1 MSRSQRTA
9 VVAVGGNSLIV
20 SKDKTS
26 LSDQF
31 RAAST
36 TVKHLTAMIEAGW
49 KVVITHGSGP
59 QVGFILRRSEIAL
72 GEVPPVP
79 MDYAGADIQG
89 SVGWMFQRAL
99 HNELQ
104 RRGFDVRV
112 IALVTQVLV
121 DRNDP
126 AFREPTK
133 PIGTLMDEATA
144 KRLAEQNGW
153 TVKADSAHGWRR
165 VVPSP
170 QPQAIVELETIRLL
184 LEAGHVVIACGGG
197 GIPVFEDEAGNYQG
211 IEAVVDK
218 DLTSSLLAQS
228 LRADLFLVS
237 TGVER
242 VALEFNTPRQRWV
255 DRMTLAEV
263 RVAIAQGQ
271 FDKGSMGPKIQ
282 AILAYL
288 ENGGTQALITD
299 PAHIEQ
305 ALAGLAGTSFIP
317 EWESP
322 RA

>member
-1 MSRSQRTA
+1 MSRSQRIA

-26 LSDQF
+26 FSDQF

-79 MDYAGADIQG
+79 MDYAGADVQG
-89 SVGWMFQRAL
+89 GVGWMFQRAL

-104 RRGFDVRV
+104 RRGFDVRA

-121 DRNDP
+121 DRNDS
-126 AFREPTK
+126 AFHEPTK
-133 PIGTLMDEATA
+133 PIGTLMDEVTA

-153 TVKADSAHGWRR
+153 TVKEESTRGWRR

-184 LEAGHVVIACGGG
+184 LDASHVVIACGGG

-218 DLTSSLLAQS
+218 DLTSGLLAQS

-255 DRMTLAEV
+255 DRMTLAEI

-271 FDKGSMGPKIQ
+271 FDRGSMGPKIQ

-288 ENGGTQALITD
+288 ENGGRQALITD
-299 PAHIEQ
+299 PPHIEQ

-317 EWESP
+317 E
-322 RA
+322 